1 MGEKRIIYLDH
12 AATTPVK
19 PSVADAMW
27 PCMITHF
34 GNPSSIYRIAR
45 ESRNA
50 IETARAQVAKAVGAE
65 PGEIYFTSGGSE
77 SDNWANKGIAFA
89 NRKKGNIS

>member
-27 PCMITHF
+27 PCMNTHF

-50 IETARAQVAKAVGAE
+50 IETARAQVAKALGAE
-65 PGEIYFTSGGSE
+65 PGEIFLLPEGASPTTGRSKVLPLPTGKRE
-77 SDNWANKGIAFA
+77 T
-89 NRKKGNIS
+89 IS